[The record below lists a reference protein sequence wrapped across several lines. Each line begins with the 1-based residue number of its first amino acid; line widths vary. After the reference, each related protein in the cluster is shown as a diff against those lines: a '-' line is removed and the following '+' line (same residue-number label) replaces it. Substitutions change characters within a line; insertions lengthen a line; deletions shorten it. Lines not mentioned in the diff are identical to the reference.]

1 MTTWNKCLKK
11 IKKSI
16 STFEYKTW
24 IKPIFV
30 DQNANIFTV
39 YCNNEYFKKHIKS
52 KYGALF
58 LVTIQECHGDDLV
71 IEYSSKKYV
80 NNETSGKI
88 STSVGPQTNFFST
101 SNVEIKD
108 DSEEPKEKEFKEKE
122 VRKNT
127 KKEKNSSQ
135 ELFGFDEAMLITA
148 KEGEEYSFGLPLKDK
163 YIFDSFVVGDANKI
177 ARAAAMQVS
186 INPGK
191 LHNPLFIY
199 GGSGLGK
206 THLMQA
212 IGNHAR
218 EVNPNARII
227 YTNSEQ
233 YVKEYVTSLRLQD
246 QDEFQRVYRSAD
258 ILLIDDI
265 QFIAGKEGTS
275 QEFFNTF
282 NALYESGKQIILTSD
297 KYPNEIEGLEERLVS
312 RFGYGLTVSVDM
324 PDLETRIAI
333 LLKKA
338 HDLGQK
344 LPNDTATFIA
354 ENVRT
359 NVRELEGALNRV
371 LTTSRFNH
379 KDPTVEVAQQCLR
392 DVIKIQEKKVKI
404 DNIQKVVADFFRI
417 RVKDLTSSQRSRNI
431 ARPRQIAMSLA
442 RELTSHSL
450 PEIGNAFGGRDHT
463 TVMHAVKSITKLR
476 QSNTSIS
483 DDYELLLDKISR

>member
-1 MTTWNKCLKK
+1 MTIWNKCLKK
-11 IKKSI
+11 IKKDL

-24 IKPIFV
+24 IKPIHV
-30 DQNANIFTV
+30 DQNRNLFTIF
-39 YCNNEYFKKHIKS
+39 CNNEYFKKHIKS
-52 KYGALF
+52 KYGTLI
-58 LVTIQECHGDDLV
+58 LSTIQEFHGNDLI
-71 IEYSSKKYV
+71 IEYSNKKF
-80 NNETSGKI
+80 SGQKSSEAI
-88 STSVGPQTNFFST
+88 SAGPQTNFFSK
-101 SNVEIKD
+101 SSVEIKD
-108 DSEEPKEKEFKEKE
+108 EVEDKIIEEPK
-122 VRKNT
+122 KNQ
-127 KKEKNSSQ
+127 KKSSPKSTASQ
-135 ELFGFDEAMLITA
+135 ELFGFDEAMLITD
-148 KEGEEYSFGLPLKDK
+148 KDDEEYSFGLPLKEK
-163 YIFDSFVVGDANKI
+163 YVFDSFVVGDANKI

-191 LHNPLFIY
+191 SHNPLFIY

-212 IGNHAR
+212 IGNHAK
-218 EVNPNARII
+218 EVNPHAKII

-312 RFGYGLTVSVDM
+312 RFGFGLTVSVDM

-344 LPNDTATFIA
+344 LPNETAAFIA

-371 LTTSRFNH
+371 LTTSKFNH
-379 KDPTVEVAQQCLR
+379 KDPTVEVAQSCLR
-392 DVIKIQEKKVKI
+392 DIIKIKEKKVKI
-404 DNIQKVVADFFRI
+404 DNIQKVVADFYRI
-417 RVKDLTSSQRSRNI
+417 RVKDLTSNQRSRNI

-450 PEIGNAFGGRDHT
+450 PEIGNSFGGRDHT
-463 TVMHAVKSITKLR
+463 TVMHAVKAITKLR

>member
-1 MTTWNKCLKK
+1 MTTWDKCLKK
-11 IKKSI
+11 IKKSL

-30 DQNANIFTV
+30 EQNANLFTV
-39 YCNNEYFKKHIKS
+39 YCNNKYLEKHIKA
-52 KYGALF
+52 KYGALI
-58 LVTIQECHGDDLV
+58 LVTIQEFHGSDLL
-71 IEYSSKKYV
+71 IEYTSKKY
-80 NNETSGKI
+80 TGSTI
-88 STSVGPQTNFFST
+88 STDVSVGPQVNFFNTT
-101 SNVEIKD
+101 SVEIKD
-108 DSEEPKEKEFKEKE
+108 DFEELKVVPEPKKQIKEKTE
-122 VRKNT
+122 Y
-127 KKEKNSSQ
+127 SQ
-135 ELFGFDEAMLITA
+135 ELHGFDEALFINA
-148 KEGEEYSFGLPLKDK
+148 KEDEDYSFGLPLREK
-163 YIFDSFVVGDANKI
+163 YVFDSFVVGSANDI
-177 ARAAAMQVS
+177 ARASSMQVS

-212 IGNHAR
+212 IGNHAK
-218 EVNPNARII
+218 EVKPNAKII

-246 QDEFQRVYRSAD
+246 LDEFQRVYRSAD

-324 PDLETRIAI
+324 PELETRIAI

-338 HDLGQK
+338 HDQNQR
-344 LPNDTATFIA
+344 LPNETAAFIA

-359 NVRELEGALNRV
+359 NIRELEGALNRV

-379 KDPTVEVAQQCLR
+379 KEPTVDLAQKCLR
-392 DVIKIQEKKVKI
+392 DVIKIQEKKVKME
-404 DNIQKVVADFFRI
+404 NIQKVVAEFYGL
-417 RVKDLTSSQRSRNI
+417 RVKDIISNQRSRNI
-431 ARPRQIAMSLA
+431 ARPRQIAMSLS

-450 PEIGNAFGGRDHT
+450 PEIGNVFGGRDHT
-463 TVMHAVKSITKLR
+463 TVMHAVKAITKLR

-483 DDYELLLDKISR
+483 DDYELLLNKISR

>member
-1 MTTWNKCLKK
+1 MTTWDKCLKK
-11 IKKSI
+11 LKKSL

-30 DQNANIFTV
+30 EQKAQIFTV

-52 KYGALF
+52 KYGALI
-58 LVTIQECHGDDLV
+58 LVTIQECHGSDVIV
-71 IEYSSKKYV
+71 IEYSSKKYSGST
-80 NNETSGKI
+80 NNADI
-88 STSVGPQTNFFST
+88 SAGPQVNFFS
-101 SNVEIKD
+101 SKSVEIKD
-108 DSEEPKEKEFKEKE
+108 DFEEPKKSPKP
-122 VRKNT
+122 V
-127 KKEKNSSQ
+127 KKQNKSANAPSQ
-135 ELFGFDEAMLITA
+135 ELHGFDEAMLITA
-148 KEGEEYSFGLPLKDK
+148 NEGEEYSFGLDLKEK
-163 YIFDSFVVGDANKI
+163 YVFDSFVVGSANDI
-177 ARAAAMQVS
+177 ARAASMQVS

-212 IGNHAR
+212 IGNHAK

-246 QDEFQRVYRSAD
+246 LDEFQRVYRSAD

-338 HDLGQK
+338 HDLQQN
-344 LPNDTATFIA
+344 LPNETAAFIA

-359 NVRELEGALNRV
+359 NIRELEGALNRV
-371 LTTSRFNH
+371 LTTSRFNN
-379 KDPTVEVAQQCLR
+379 KQPTVEVAQACLR
-392 DVIKIQEKKVKI
+392 DVIKIQEKKVKM
-404 DNIQKVVADFFRI
+404 DNIQKVVADFYRL
-417 RVKDLTSSQRSRNI
+417 RVKDLISNQRSRNI
-431 ARPRQIAMSLA
+431 ARPRQIAMSLS

-463 TVMHAVKSITKLR
+463 TVMHAVKAITTLR

-483 DDYELLLDKISR
+483 DDYELLLNKISR

>member
-1 MTTWNKCLKK
+1 MNIWDKCLKK
-11 IKKSI
+11 MKKNLT
-16 STFEYKTW
+16 TFEYKTW
-24 IKPIFV
+24 MKPIDV
-30 DQNANIFTV
+30 VQKGNLFTI

-52 KYGALF
+52 KYGTAI
-58 LVTIQECHGDDLV
+58 VSEIQFHHGNDLV
-71 IEYSSKKYV
+71 VEYSNKKFARGADV
-80 NNETSGKI
+80 GQVTSG
-88 STSVGPQTNFFST
+88 PQKNFFKST
-101 SNVEIKD
+101 NVEIKD
-108 DSEEPKEKEFKEKE
+108 DSEHFL
-122 VRKNT
+122 N
-127 KKEKNSSQ
+127 KKKDQNNNKKIVNSASQ
-135 ELFGFDEAMLITA
+135 ELFGFDEAMLITSDQ
-148 KEGEEYSFGLPLKDK
+148 GEEYSFGLPLKEK
-163 YIFDSFVVGDANKI
+163 YIFDNFVVGEANKI

-206 THLMQA
+206 THLMHA
-212 IGNHAR
+212 IGNHAK
-218 EVNPNARII
+218 EVNSKVNII

-233 YVKEYVTSLRLQD
+233 FIKDYVNSIRLQD

-265 QFIAGKEGTS
+265 QFIAGKEGTA
-275 QEFFNTF
+275 QEFFHTF
-282 NALYESGKQIILTSD
+282 NALYERGKQIILTSD

-338 HDLGQK
+338 HDLGQN
-344 LPNDTATFIA
+344 LPNETAVFIA

-371 LTTSRFNH
+371 LTTSRFNY
-379 KDPTVEVAQQCLR
+379 KEPTVEVAQSCLK
-392 DVIKIQEKKVKI
+392 DIIKIQEKKVKI
-404 DNIQKVVADFFRI
+404 DNIQRVVADFYRI
-417 RVKDLTSSQRSRNI
+417 RVKDLTSNQRSRNI
-431 ARPRQIAMSLA
+431 ARPRQIAMSLS

-463 TVMHAVKSITKLR
+463 TVMHAVKAITKLR

-483 DDYELLLDKISR
+483 DDYELLLNKISR

>member
-1 MTTWNKCLKK
+1 MATWDKCLKK
-11 IKKSI
+11 IKKNVTI
-16 STFEYKTW
+16 FDYKTW
-24 IKPIFV
+24 IKPINV
-30 DQNANIFTV
+30 VQNSNLFTI
-39 YCNNEYFKKHIKS
+39 YCKNEYCKKHIKS
-52 KYGALF
+52 KYGDIIVNAIKEF
-58 LVTIQECHGDDLV
+58 HGSDLV
-71 IEYSSKKYV
+71 VEYTCKTYQNENSNIEV
-80 NNETSGKI
+80 T
-88 STSVGPQTNFFST
+88 VGPQANFFNT
-101 SNVEIKD
+101 SSVEIKD
-108 DSEEPKEKEFKEKE
+108 DADELEEKSVKKPTEKVK
-122 VRKNT
+122 T
-127 KKEKNSSQ
+127 SSQ
-135 ELFGFDEAMLITA
+135 ELFGFDEAMLITS
-148 KEGEEYSFGLPLKDK
+148 KKNEEYSFGLPLKDK

-186 INPGK
+186 LHPGK

-212 IGNHAR
+212 IGNHAKD
-218 EVNPNARII
+218 VNPNARII

-233 YVKEYVTSLRLQD
+233 FIKDYVTSLRLQD
-246 QDEFQRVYRSAD
+246 LDDFQRVYRSAD

-282 NALYESGKQIILTSD
+282 NALYENGKQIILTSD

-338 HDLGQK
+338 HDMGQQ

-371 LTTSRFNH
+371 LTTSRFNY
-379 KDPTVEVAQQCLR
+379 KDPTVEVAQSCLR
-392 DVIKIQEKKVKI
+392 DIIKIQEKKVKI
-404 DNIQKVVADFFRI
+404 DNIQKVVSEFYRI
-417 RVKDLTSSQRSRNI
+417 RTKDLLSSQRSRNI
-431 ARPRQIAMSLA
+431 ARPRQIAMSLS

-450 PEIGNAFGGRDHT
+450 PEIGSAFGGRDHT
-463 TVMHAVKSITKLR
+463 TVMHAVKAITKLR
-476 QSNTSIS
+476 QSNTSIA

>member
-1 MTTWNKCLKK
+1 MATWNKCLKK
-11 IKKSI
+11 LKKDLT
-16 STFEYKTW
+16 TFEYKTW
-24 IKPIFV
+24 IKPITV
-30 DQNANIFTV
+30 VQNANLFTI
-39 YCNNEYFKKHIKS
+39 YCNNEYFKKHIKA
-52 KYGALF
+52 KYGNIIIS
-58 LVTIQECHGDDLV
+58 TIQEHHGNDLV
-71 IEYSSKKYV
+71 VEYSNKKFSGD
-80 NNETSGKI
+80 TSLENTV
-88 STSVGPQTNFFST
+88 SAGPQANFFSS

-108 DSEEPKEKEFKEKE
+108 DIEEHTTVIAEPTK
-122 VRKNT
+122 T
-127 KKEKNSSQ
+127 KKLKQIKPSQ

-148 KEGEEYSFGLPLKDK
+148 KAGEEYSFGLPLKEK
-163 YIFDSFVVGDANKI
+163 YVFDSFVVGDANKI

-218 EVNPNARII
+218 DVNPQAKII

-233 YVKEYVTSLRLQD
+233 FIKDYVNSIRLQD

-265 QFIAGKEGTS
+265 QFIAGKEGTA
-275 QEFFNTF
+275 QEFFHTF
-282 NALYESGKQIILTSD
+282 NSLYENGKQIILTSD

-344 LPNDTATFIA
+344 LPNETAVFIA

-371 LTTSRFNH
+371 LTTSRFNY
-379 KDPTVEVAQQCLR
+379 KEPTVEVAQSCLR
-392 DVIKIQEKKVKI
+392 DIIKIQEKKVKI
-404 DNIQKVVADFFRI
+404 DNIQKVVADFYRI
-417 RVKDLTSSQRSRNI
+417 RVKDLTSNQRSRNI

-463 TVMHAVKSITKLR
+463 TVMHAVKAITKLR

>member
-1 MTTWNKCLKK
+1 MAIWDKCLKK
-11 IKKSI
+11 IKKSL
-16 STFEYKTW
+16 SSFEYKTW

-30 DQNANIFTV
+30 AQNANLFTV

-52 KYGALF
+52 KYGALI
-58 LVTIQECHGDDLV
+58 LVTIQECHGSDLV
-71 IEYSSKKYV
+71 IEYTSKKYSG
-80 NNETSGKI
+80 NTSN
-88 STSVGPQTNFFST
+88 SDASAGPQVNFFNT
-101 SNVEIKD
+101 TNVEIKD
-108 DSEEPKEKEFKEKE
+108 EFEEPKQSFEP
-122 VRKNT
+122 
-127 KKEKNSSQ
+127 KKQAKAKKAPSQ
-135 ELFGFDEAMLITA
+135 ELHGFDEALLINA
-148 KEGEEYSFGLPLKDK
+148 KEGEEYSFGLSLKEK
-163 YIFDSFVVGDANKI
+163 YVFDSFVVGSANDI
-177 ARAAAMQVS
+177 ARAASMQVS

-212 IGNHAR
+212 IGNHAK
-218 EVNPNARII
+218 EVNPNAKII

-246 QDEFQRVYRSAD
+246 LDEFQRVYRSAD

-338 HDLGQK
+338 HDLGQR
-344 LPNDTATFIA
+344 LPNETATFIA

-359 NVRELEGALNRV
+359 NIRELEGALNRV

-379 KDPTVEVAQQCLR
+379 KEPTVEVAQACLR
-392 DVIKIQEKKVKI
+392 DVIKIQEKKVKME
-404 DNIQKVVADFFRI
+404 NIQKVVADFYRL
-417 RVKDLTSSQRSRNI
+417 RVKDLISNQRSRNI
-431 ARPRQIAMSLA
+431 ARPRQIAMSLS
-442 RELTSHSL
+442 RELTNHSL

-463 TVMHAVKSITKLR
+463 TVMHAVKAITTLR
-476 QSNTSIS
+476 QSNTLIS
-483 DDYELLLDKISR
+483 DDYELLLNKISR

>member
-1 MTTWNKCLKK
+1 MATWDKCLKK
-11 IKKSI
+11 IKKDLTS
-16 STFEYKTW
+16 FEYKTW

-30 DQNANIFTV
+30 VQNANLFKV

-52 KYGALF
+52 KYGALI
-58 LVTIQECHGDDLV
+58 LVTIQEFHGSDLV
-71 IEYSSKKYV
+71 IEYTGDKH
-80 NNETSGKI
+80 SGNATN
-88 STSVGPQTNFFST
+88 SEVSAGPQTNFFNT
-101 SNVEIKD
+101 TNVEIKD
-108 DSEEPKEKEFKEKE
+108 DFEESK
-122 VRKNT
+122 KNIDT
-127 KKEKNSSQ
+127 KKQSKLKKLPSQ
-135 ELFGFDEAMLITA
+135 ELHGFDEALLINA
-148 KEGEEYSFGLPLKDK
+148 KEGEEYSFGLPLKEK
-163 YIFDSFVVGDANKI
+163 YVFDSFVVGSANDI
-177 ARAAAMQVS
+177 ARAASMQVS

-212 IGNHAR
+212 IGNHAK

-246 QDEFQRVYRSAD
+246 LDEFQRVYRSAD

-282 NALYESGKQIILTSD
+282 NALYENGKQIILTSD

-338 HDLGQK
+338 HDLGQN
-344 LPNDTATFIA
+344 LPNETAAFIA

-359 NVRELEGALNRV
+359 NIRELEGALNRV
-371 LTTSRFNH
+371 LTTSRFNN
-379 KDPTVEVAQQCLR
+379 KEPTVEVAQGCLR
-392 DVIKIQEKKVKI
+392 DVIKIQEKKVKM
-404 DNIQKVVADFFRI
+404 DNIQKVVADFYRL
-417 RVKDLTSSQRSRNI
+417 RVKDLISNQRSRNI
-431 ARPRQIAMSLA
+431 ARPRQIAMSLS
-442 RELTSHSL
+442 RELTNHSL

-463 TVMHAVKSITKLR
+463 TVMHAVKAITTLR

-483 DDYELLLDKISR
+483 DDYELLLNKISR

>member
-1 MTTWNKCLKK
+1 MTTWDKCLKK
-11 IKKSI
+11 IKKEL

-24 IKPIFV
+24 IKPIHV
-30 DQNANIFTV
+30 EQNSNLFTI
-39 YCNNEYFKKHIKS
+39 YCNNEYFKKYIKS
-52 KYGALF
+52 KYEYLILSA
-58 LVTIQECHGDDLV
+58 IQEFHGNDLS
-71 IEYSSKKYV
+71 IDYSNKKFSGE
-80 NNETSGKI
+80 NNKLAATA
-88 STSVGPQTNFFST
+88 GPQTNFFSK
-101 SNVEIKD
+101 SNIEIKD
-108 DSEEPKEKEFKEKE
+108 EIEDKKILEPK
-122 VRKNT
+122 KNQ
-127 KKEKNSSQ
+127 KKPSKSASQ
-135 ELFGFDEAMLITA
+135 ELFGFDEAMLITNR
-148 KEGEEYSFGLPLKDK
+148 EDEEYSFGLSLKEK
-163 YIFDSFVVGDANKI
+163 YVFDSFVVGDANKI

-212 IGNHAR
+212 IGNHAK
-218 EVNPNARII
+218 EVNPYAKII

-233 YVKEYVTSLRLQD
+233 YVKDYVTSLRLEAL
-246 QDEFQRVYRSAD
+246 DEFQRVYRSAD

-344 LPNDTATFIA
+344 LPNDTAAFIA

-371 LTTSRFNH
+371 LTTSKFNH
-379 KDPTVEVAQQCLR
+379 KDPTVEVAQACLR
-392 DVIKIQEKKVKI
+392 DIIKIKEKKVKI
-404 DNIQKVVADFFRI
+404 DNIQKVVADFYRI
-417 RVKDLTSSQRSRNI
+417 RVKDLTSNQRSRNI

-450 PEIGNAFGGRDHT
+450 PEIGNFFGGRDHT
-463 TVMHAVKSITKLR
+463 TVMHAVKAITKLR

>member
-1 MTTWNKCLKK
+1 MSTWDKCLKK
-11 IKKSI
+11 LKKELS
-16 STFEYKTW
+16 SFEYKTW
-24 IKPIFV
+24 IKPIYV
-30 DQNANIFTV
+30 DQKSNLFTV
-39 YCNNEYFKKHIKS
+39 YCNNEYFKKHIKG
-52 KYGALF
+52 KYGSLIVSI
-58 LVTIQECHGDDLV
+58 LEECHNGDLV
-71 IEYSSKKYV
+71 VEYSNKKFEANDINNDNTKITVGPQANFFNTKSVEVKDDSVEIEELPKSIKKPSSKK
-80 NNETSGKI
+80 
-88 STSVGPQTNFFST
+88 
-101 SNVEIKD
+101 
-108 DSEEPKEKEFKEKE
+108 
-122 VRKNT
+122 
-127 KKEKNSSQ
+127 SSQ

-163 YIFDSFVVGDANKI
+163 YIFDNFVVGDANKI

-212 IGNHAR
+212 IGNHAKD
-218 EVNPNARII
+218 VNPNAKII

-233 YVKEYVTSLRLQD
+233 FIKDYVNSIRLQD

-265 QFIAGKEGTS
+265 QFIAGKEGTA
-275 QEFFNTF
+275 QEFFHTF
-282 NALYESGKQIILTSD
+282 NALYENGKQIILTSD

-344 LPNDTATFIA
+344 LPNETATFIA

-379 KDPTVEVAQQCLR
+379 KDPTVEVAQTCLK

-404 DNIQKVVADFFRI
+404 ENIQKVVAEFYRI
-417 RVKDLTSSQRSRNI
+417 RVKDLLSNQRSRNI
-431 ARPRQIAMSLA
+431 ARPRQMAMSLS

-450 PEIGNAFGGRDHT
+450 PEIGSAFGGRDHT
-463 TVMHAVKSITKLR
+463 TVMHAVKAITKLR

-483 DDYELLLDKISR
+483 DDYDLLLDKISR

>member
-1 MTTWNKCLKK
+1 
-11 IKKSI
+11 
-16 STFEYKTW
+16 
-24 IKPIFV
+24 
-30 DQNANIFTV
+30 
-39 YCNNEYFKKHIKS
+39 
-52 KYGALF
+52 
-58 LVTIQECHGDDLV
+58 
-71 IEYSSKKYV
+71 
-80 NNETSGKI
+80 
-88 STSVGPQTNFFST
+88 
-101 SNVEIKD
+101 
-108 DSEEPKEKEFKEKE
+108 
-122 VRKNT
+122 
-127 KKEKNSSQ
+127 
-135 ELFGFDEAMLITA
+135 
-148 KEGEEYSFGLPLKDK
+148 
-163 YIFDSFVVGDANKI
+163 
-177 ARAAAMQVS
+177 MQVS

-218 EVNPNARII
+218 EVNPNAKII

-233 YVKEYVTSLRLQD
+233 FIKDYVNSIRLQD

-265 QFIAGKEGTS
+265 QFIAGKEGTA
-275 QEFFNTF
+275 QEFFHTF
-282 NALYESGKQIILTSD
+282 NALYENGKQIILTSD

-344 LPNDTATFIA
+344 LPNETAAFIA

-371 LTTSRFNH
+371 LTTSKFNH
-379 KDPTVEVAQQCLR
+379 KDPTIEVAQACLR

-404 DNIQKVVADFFRI
+404 DNIQKVVADFYRI
-417 RVKDLTSSQRSRNI
+417 RVKDLTSNQRSRNI

-463 TVMHAVKSITKLR
+463 TVMHAVKAITKLR

>member
-1 MTTWNKCLKK
+1 MATWDKCLKK
-11 IKKSI
+11 IKKSL
-16 STFEYKTW
+16 SPFEYKTW

-30 DQNANIFTV
+30 AQNANLFTV
-39 YCNNEYFKKHIKS
+39 YCNNKYLEKHIKA
-52 KYGALF
+52 KYGALI
-58 LVTIQECHGDDLV
+58 LVTIQEYHGSDLL
-71 IEYSSKKYV
+71 IEYTSKKY
-80 NNETSGKI
+80 SG
-88 STSVGPQTNFFST
+88 STGDAGISVGPQVSFFNST
-101 SNVEIKD
+101 SVEIKD
-108 DSEEPKEKEFKEKE
+108 DFEEPKTSEPKRQSK
-122 VRKNT
+122 V
-127 KKEKNSSQ
+127 KKEPSQ
-135 ELFGFDEAMLITA
+135 ELHGFDEALLINA
-148 KEGEEYSFGLPLKDK
+148 KEGEEYSFGLSLKEK
-163 YIFDSFVVGDANKI
+163 YVFDSFVVGSANDI
-177 ARAAAMQVS
+177 ARAASMQVS

-212 IGNHAR
+212 IGNHAK
-218 EVNPNARII
+218 EVNPNAKII

-246 QDEFQRVYRSAD
+246 LDEFQRVYRSAD

-338 HDLGQK
+338 HDMGQR
-344 LPNDTATFIA
+344 LPNETAAFIA

-359 NVRELEGALNRV
+359 NIRELEGALNRV

-379 KDPTVEVAQQCLR
+379 KEPTVEVAQGCLR
-392 DVIKIQEKKVKI
+392 DVIKIQEKKVKME
-404 DNIQKVVADFFRI
+404 NIQKVVAEFYGL
-417 RVKDLTSSQRSRNI
+417 RVKDLISNQRSRNI
-431 ARPRQIAMSLA
+431 ARPRQIAMSLS

-463 TVMHAVKSITKLR
+463 TVMHAVKAITTLR

-483 DDYELLLDKISR
+483 DDYELLLNKISR

>member
-1 MTTWNKCLKK
+1 MATWDKCLKK
-11 IKKSI
+11 IKKSL
-16 STFEYKTW
+16 SPFEYKTW

-30 DQNANIFTV
+30 AQNANLFTV
-39 YCNNEYFKKHIKS
+39 YCNNKYLEKHIKA
-52 KYGALF
+52 KYGALI
-58 LVTIQECHGDDLV
+58 LVTIQEYHGSDLL
-71 IEYSSKKYV
+71 IEYTSKKY
-80 NNETSGKI
+80 SG
-88 STSVGPQTNFFST
+88 STGDAGISVGPQVNFFNST
-101 SNVEIKD
+101 SVEIKD
-108 DSEEPKEKEFKEKE
+108 DFEEPKTPEPKRQSK
-122 VRKNT
+122 V
-127 KKEKNSSQ
+127 KKEPSQ
-135 ELFGFDEAMLITA
+135 ELHGFDEALLINA
-148 KEGEEYSFGLPLKDK
+148 KEGEEYSFGLSLKEK
-163 YIFDSFVVGDANKI
+163 YVFDSFVVGSANDI
-177 ARAAAMQVS
+177 ARAASMQVS

-212 IGNHAR
+212 IGNHAK
-218 EVNPNARII
+218 EVNPNAKII

-246 QDEFQRVYRSAD
+246 LDEFQRVYRSAD

-338 HDLGQK
+338 HDMGQR
-344 LPNDTATFIA
+344 LPNETAAFIA

-359 NVRELEGALNRV
+359 NIRELEGALNRV

-379 KDPTVEVAQQCLR
+379 KEPTVEVAQGCLR
-392 DVIKIQEKKVKI
+392 DVIKIQEKKVKME
-404 DNIQKVVADFFRI
+404 NIQKVVAEFYGL
-417 RVKDLTSSQRSRNI
+417 RVKDLIYNQRSRNI
-431 ARPRQIAMSLA
+431 ARPRQIAMSLS

-463 TVMHAVKSITKLR
+463 TVMHAVKAITTLR

-483 DDYELLLDKISR
+483 DDYELLLNKISR